1 MQGSLQF
8 FLEHSLDG
16 GQVGVYLWGEG
27 GGGSHFAGGHFENI
41 DWFWEAIY
49 ESMGGHF
56 SRFHESRSNQLKEH
70 ELKLYHS

>member
-1 MQGSLQF
+1 M
-8 FLEHSLDG
+8 G
-16 GQVGVYLWGEG
+16 GGG

>member
-1 MQGSLQF
+1 MGVRSLF
-8 FLEHSLDG
+8 TCGGRGG
-16 GQVGVYLWGEG
+16 GQPFCW
-27 GGGSHFAGGHFENI
+27 GHFENI